1 MNYMNEYK
9 KWKESPYLTPGQK
22 AELEG
27 IAEGEI
33 LDRFCMPLSFG
44 TSGLRGV
51 VGIGINRLNVFTL
64 LQSIRAYARSLPAGA
79 SVVVCRDARL
89 SSDTLARAAACAL
102 WEEGVRVLWFENAT
116 PTPVLSFA
124 VRFYGADGGI
134 NITASHNPQEYNGCK
149 FYGPN
154 GALLGSDDTDRIF
167 EIMQRTPML
176 APLPE
181 CDLDSGLASGEV
193 KYARCI
199 PEYINTVLEC
209 RRDESLL
216 QNTDLCVVY
225 TPLHGVGGSV
235 MPEVFDRAG
244 LKKVCYVA
252 EQMEPDG
259 HFPTIPNPNPEDT
272 RGFALSEKL
281 GQEVNADILIATDP
295 DADRIAASVRDKDGR
310 FVPLSANKT
319 AALLCDYM
327 LRNYQGENRP
337 VIIKTIVSTHLVEAV
352 CRSYGAGCYSTFTGF
367 KNMAEKLEELPSSE
381 TCLMCYE
388 EAIGYMIGTK
398 VRDKDG
404 ISTSL
409 LICEM
414 AAWYRTR
421 GMTLLDG
428 LQELHK
434 KYGEYDDYT
443 VNLVRKGVEGTREI
457 ADMMEYLRHTPPES
471 IDGLR
476 VTERKDYLSGENTHI
491 KGSNVLEY
499 RLEGGSRLSVRPS
512 GTEPKIKIYALT
524 INHSPEALAQAMA
537 KRLTDR

>member
-9 KWKESPYLTPGQK
+9 NWIESPYLTPGQK

-27 IAEGEI
+27 IDGGEI
-33 LDRFCMPLSFG
+33 LDRFCQPLSFG

-51 VGIGINRLNVFTL
+51 VGIGTNRLNVFTL
-64 LQSIRAYARSLPAGA
+64 LQSVRAYARSLREGA
-79 SVVVCRDARL
+79 AVVVCRDARL

-124 VRFYGADGGI
+124 VRYYGADGGI

-149 FYGPN
+149 FYGPS

-181 CDLDSGLASGEV
+181 RDLDSGLASGEV
-193 KYARCI
+193 KYARCTE
-199 PEYINTVLEC
+199 EYIAAVLDC
-209 RRDESLL
+209 RRDISLL

-225 TPLHGVGGSV
+225 SPFHGVGGRV
-235 MPEVFDRAG
+235 MPEVFERAG
-244 LKKVCYVA
+244 LKNVCY
-252 EQMEPDG
+252 EPSQMVPDG
-259 HFPTIPNPNPEDT
+259 HFPTIPNPNPEDP

-319 AALLCDYM
+319 AALLCDYL
-327 LRNYQGENRP
+327 LRSYRGENRP
-337 VIIKTIVSTHLVEAV
+337 AVIKTIVSTHLVDEV
-352 CRSYGAGCYSTFTGF
+352 CRSYGARCYSTFTGF
-367 KNMAEKLEELPSSE
+367 KNMAEKLEELPPDE

-388 EAIGYMIGTK
+388 EAIGYMLCPQ

-404 ISTSL
+404 ISAAL

-414 AAWYRTR
+414 AAWYRSR
-421 GMTLLDG
+421 GMTLFDG
-428 LQELHK
+428 LQELHER
-434 KYGEYDDYT
+434 YGEYDDFT
-443 VNLVRKGVEGTREI
+443 VNLVRKGVEGAREI
-457 ADMMEYLRHTPPES
+457 ADMMAYLRQNPPDS
-471 IDGLR
+471 LLGLK
-476 VTERKDYLSGENTHI
+476 VTLCKDYLSGENTHI
-491 KGSNVLEY
+491 KGSDVLEY
-499 RLEGGSRLSVRPS
+499 LFEGGSRLCVRPS
-512 GTEPKIKIYALT
+512 GTEPKIKIYAIT
-524 INHSPEALAQAMA
+524 RNFSAVDLAQAMA